1 MPQKKVSKMRQK
13 IQEAY
18 EESEYAN
25 LKQSQTRASSF
36 SVGTSGGGIIEVS
49 MRGDFSNLWY
59 LLHPVE
65 AVEIIEQLAAAAG
78 LQVAL
83 RSKQDFSSWRS
94 WDTTIPGA
102 AHWIGA
108 APWQLNDADRNY
120 LTEMKEKN
128 IKAIEQSKEEIKSLE
143 GSKKEIKSSSKE
155 KNESE

>member
-18 EESEYAN
+18 EEGEYAN
-25 LKQSQTRASSF
+25 LKQTQTRASSF
-36 SVGTSGGGIIEVS
+36 SVGTTTGGIIEVS

-65 AVEIIEQLAAAAG
+65 AVEMIEQLAAAAG

-83 RSKQDFSSWRS
+83 RPKQDFTSWRS
-94 WDTTIPGA
+94 WDTTIPGT

-108 APWQLNDADRNY
+108 APWQLSDDDRNY